1 MMLILRLMN
10 LIEAVHLIE
19 RQALILIMR
28 NITPRNL
35 LYVNRARESFSYEDT
50 FKGQFSQP
58 RPEDDEFTPLYY
70 YKCFWDN
77 NISEPIAHQIN
88 SILCS
93 KLEHQLQI
101 LRLKLRYSL
110 KSK

>member
-1 MMLILRLMN
+1 
-10 LIEAVHLIE
+10 
-19 RQALILIMR
+19 MR

-35 LYVNRARESFSYEDT
+35 LYVNSARESFSYEDT

-58 RPEDDEFTPLYY
+58 PPEDDEFTPLYY

-88 SILCS
+88 LYIVQQTGTSIANTAAEIKIFFEIKMTMVLI
-93 KLEHQLQI
+93 KMPQ
-101 LRLKLRYSL
+101 
-110 KSK
+110 